1 MRSNPRRSGRGI
13 FLSTALAA
21 FAALVG
27 LGDAQAQFRAP
38 RGTQAAPWLVYY
50 ADSEPPEAFRA
61 FDLLVLDSQFHP
73 PLDVL
78 RDRGKVLLGYISLGE
93 VEQHRPWFE
102 AVRAEGILLQEN
114 RFWPGSFFVDLR
126 DKRWVERVIEE
137 LVPAVLHAGFD
148 GLFFDTL
155 DNPLYLE
162 ETDPQAYAGMTEAAA
177 RLVRAIRLNYPTVPI
192 MMNRAYGL
200 LPEVETA
207 IDMVLGESV
216 YADYDFETESY
227 RHVETALYR
236 EQVALL
242 KAAQARRPALRV
254 MTLDYWNPEDRA
266 GIEEIYRVQRSN
278 GFEPYVATI
287 NLDVIVPPPSGGE

>member
-1 MRSNPRRSGRGI
+1 MPFSR
-13 FLSTALAA
+13 ALAISIA
-21 FAALVG
+21 TMTFAMV
-27 LGDAQAQFRAP
+27 LGAGGAAAQFRAP
-38 RGTQAAPWLVYY
+38 RDTQAAPWLVYY
-50 ADSEPPEAFRA
+50 ADAEPVEAFQP

-73 PLDVL
+73 PLPVL

-93 VEQHRPWFE
+93 VEQHRPWFD

-114 RFWPGSFFVDLR
+114 KFWPGSFFVDVR
-126 DKRWVERVIEE
+126 DRRWVKRVIED
-137 LVPAVLHAGFD
+137 LIPDILHAGFD

-162 ETDPQAYAGMTEAAA
+162 ESDPQTYAGMTEAAA

-192 MMNRAYGL
+192 MLNRGYGL

-216 YADYDFETESY
+216 YADYDFETQTY
-227 RHVETALYR
+227 GRVEPALYQ
-236 EQVALL
+236 EQVDLL
-242 KAAQARRPALRV
+242 QAAKARRPALRV
-254 MTLDYWNPEDRA
+254 MTLDYWDPADRA
-266 GIEEIYRVQRSN
+266 GVAEIYRVQRAN

-287 NLDVIVPPPSGGE
+287 DLDVIVPPPSNGE